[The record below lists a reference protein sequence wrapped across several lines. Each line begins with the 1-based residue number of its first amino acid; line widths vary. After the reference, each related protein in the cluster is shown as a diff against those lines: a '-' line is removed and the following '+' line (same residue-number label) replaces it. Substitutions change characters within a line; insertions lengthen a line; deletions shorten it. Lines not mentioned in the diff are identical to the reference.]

1 MEERKARVLIVD
13 DTPINIKVLSDALK
27 DDYKISVAQSGK
39 KALELVHNP
48 DQPDIIL
55 LDVMMPEMDGYEVCR
70 RLKSDPATVKIPV
83 IFVTAMSEEHD
94 EELGFEVGA
103 VDYITKPFS
112 IPLAR
117 QRIGLHIELKRYR
130 DSLEE
135 LVNEQTVII
144 KKERDNAV
152 MLRDKAEK
160 QLEGF
165 LMVLATAIESK
176 DPYTGRH
183 VERVALFARDL
194 GARYGIVDKELK
206 ELYLGAIVH
215 DVGKIGVR
223 ESVLNKQGKLDPEEF
238 EHIKMHPVYGR
249 NILSKLED
257 IEVAY
262 VIAYHHQERYDGK
275 GYPDGLSGEQIPLVA
290 RIVTVAD
297 YWDAIT
303 SDRPYRPAMPIE
315 KALQIM
321 RDERGKAFDPELLD
335 LFLEDEDKIYL
346 RYLDRR

>member
-39 KALELVHNP
+39 KALELVRNP
-48 DQPDIIL
+48 EQPDIIL

-70 RLKSDPATVKIPV
+70 KLKSDTATKKIPV
-83 IFVTAMSEEHD
+83 IFVTAMSEEQD
-94 EELGFEVGA
+94 ETLGFDVGA

-135 LVNEQTVII
+135 LVNEQTLII
-144 KKERDNAV
+144 QKERDHAV
-152 MLRDKAEK
+152 LLRDKAEK
-160 QLEGF
+160 QLEDF

-183 VERVALFARDL
+183 VERVALFSRDL
-194 GARYGIVDKELK
+194 AAMYGIAGKELND
-206 ELYLGAIVH
+206 LYLGAIVH

-223 ESVLNKQGKLDPEEF
+223 ESVLNKQGKLEPEEF
-238 EHIKMHPVYGR
+238 EHIKMHPVFGR

-262 VIAYHHQERYDGK
+262 MIAYHHQERWDGN
-275 GYPDGLSGEQIPLVA
+275 GYPDGLSGTRIPLVA

-303 SDRPYRPAMPIE
+303 SDRPYRPAMPVE
-315 KALQIM
+315 KAMQIM
-321 RDERGKAFDPELLD
+321 RDERGKAFQPELLD
-335 LFLEDEDKIYL
+335 LFLDDKEKIYL